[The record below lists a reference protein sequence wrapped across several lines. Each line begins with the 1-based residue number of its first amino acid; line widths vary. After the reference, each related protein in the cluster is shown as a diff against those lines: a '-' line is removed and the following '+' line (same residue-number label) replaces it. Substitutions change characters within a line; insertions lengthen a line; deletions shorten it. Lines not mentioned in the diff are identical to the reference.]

1 MKNNID
7 MNLANEPPPVLMIVD
22 DSSSICRFLESMLSK
37 HGYRVRT
44 FSGGRAALK
53 AAAEQ
58 PPDLIMLDIN
68 MPEMTG
74 YEVCAELKASPRL
87 KDVPVIFI
95 STLKEASDQV
105 KAFAVGAVDY
115 VRKPFRFE
123 EIEARIRTHLELRRK
138 ERELQGNYE
147 RLRNLEKLRDDLTHM
162 MVHDMRSPLSVIL
175 LTLEMVRERVLPQN
189 GEVLQMLKSAHD
201 CAATLKEMITQLLD
215 IHRLEAGQM
224 PLVKTPCNLAQTAKE
239 VLDSLAALVEKR
251 KLLLISPEP
260 VIAYCDTEMVRRVL
274 GNLLGNALKF
284 TAPDGKVKISITH
297 EITAAR
303 VAITDNGPGIPQEQH
318 QKIFEKFCQVEGGPQ
333 KYGTGLGL
341 TFCKLAVEAHGGRI
355 GVESQVGKG
364 SKFWLTLPFA
374 S

>member
-1 MKNNID
+1 
-7 MNLANEPPPVLMIVD
+7 MNMTLANDPPPVLMIVD
-22 DSSSICRFLESMLSK
+22 DSPSICRFLESMLSK
-37 HGYRVRT
+37 HGYRVRV
-44 FSGGRAALK
+44 FHGGRAALQ

-74 YEVCAELKASPRL
+74 YEVCAELKASAKL
-87 KDVPVIFI
+87 QDIPVIFI
-95 STLKEASDQV
+95 STLKETSDQV

-138 ERELQGNYE
+138 ERQLLENYE

-175 LTLEMVRERVLPQN
+175 MTLEMVRERVPPQDAE
-189 GEVLQMLKSAHD
+189 GLRMLKSAHD
-201 CAATLKEMITQLLD
+201 CAATLREMITQLLD

-224 PLVKTPCNLAQTAKE
+224 PLVKTPCDLTRTAKE

-251 KLLLISPEP
+251 QLLLISPEP
-260 VIAYCDTEMVRRVL
+260 VIAHCDAEMVRRVL

-284 TAPDGKVKISITH
+284 TAPDGKVKILITH

-303 VAITDNGPGIPQEQH
+303 VAITDNGPGIPPAH
-318 QKIFEKFCQVEGGPQ
+318 QQRIFEKFGQVEGGPR
-333 KYGTGLGL
+333 KCGTGLGL

-355 GVESQVGKG
+355 GVQSMVGKG
-364 SKFWLTLPFA
+364 SKFWLTLPLA
-374 S
+374 P